1 MTANPAP
8 CESLTGN
15 PARNAAGRGDVST
28 PDTAR
33 QRILIVEDEAICA
46 EDLREIL
53 EQSGYSVCSI
63 FSSGEQAVAG
73 FPGLQPDLVLM
84 DIGLGG
90 EIDGIQ
96 AAAQITSRF
105 PVPVVFLTAYHDTET
120 LARATATN
128 PYGYLV
134 KPLEKETIRT
144 TLQVALAKNQHD
156 NRIRTVSAWLDL
168 TFRNLDR
175 GIITLDRE
183 GTIIL
188 MNTCAE
194 HLTGWTLDL
203 AYRIPLD
210 EVLHFHDTDQNQPF
224 IPFLPAVLSEGLN
237 MEFPSGTRLVAKTG
251 EMHRVKDCILS
262 PIPAMDGSIQGAI
275 LVFTPDR
282 ESGISGL
289 PSGAGTSPAREG
301 FGERIPLAPEDPK
314 IPERTLHI
322 QDIRGTIK
330 TDQDLE
336 RATLCILLGKYEAA
350 ESIYASLL
358 EEDPDN
364 FQAWHNRGNVL
375 IKLGRHREA
384 LQAFSRALEISPD
397 SNESLRM
404 RADVLAI
411 MSMKKT
417 RA

>member
-1 MTANPAP
+1 MTANPAL
-8 CESLTGN
+8 CESLPGN
-15 PARNAAGRGDVST
+15 PARNAAGRGDVGV

-33 QRILIVEDEAICA
+33 PRILIVEDEAICA

-53 EQSGYSVCSI
+53 EQSGYLVCSI

-73 FPGLQPDLVLM
+73 FPGLYPDLVLM
-84 DIGLGG
+84 DIGLGAG
-90 EIDGIQ
+90 IDGIQ

-105 PVPVVFLTAYHDTET
+105 QVPIVFLTAFHDTET

-144 TLQVALAKNQHD
+144 TLQVALAKNKHD

-188 MNTCAE
+188 MNSCAE
-194 HLTGWTLDL
+194 HLTGWTQDM

-210 EVLHFHDTDQNQPF
+210 EVLHLQDIDKNQPC
-224 IPFLPAVLSEGLN
+224 IPFLPPILSQGLIT
-237 MEFPSGTRLVAKTG
+237 EFPSGTRLVAKNG

-262 PIPAMDGSIQGAI
+262 PIPAMDGSIQGTI
-275 LVFTPDR
+275 LVFTPER

-289 PSGAGTSPAREG
+289 PSGAGASPARVG
-301 FGERIPLAPEDPK
+301 YGERIPLSPEDPK
-314 IPERTLHI
+314 VPERTLHI
-322 QDIRGTIK
+322 QDIKGMIK
-330 TDQDLE
+330 TDQNLE
-336 RATLCILLGKYEAA
+336 RATLCVLLGKYEAA
-350 ESIYASLL
+350 ESIYASLF
-358 EEDPDN
+358 EDDPEN

-375 IKLGRHREA
+375 IRLGRHQEA
-384 LQAFSRALEISPD
+384 LRAFSRALEICPD
-397 SNESLRM
+397 STESLRM